1 MSENQW
7 WETEE
12 NNSVATKPK
21 LWRPIKR
28 AIGGFDLDPAA
39 GCEPTPIAEDR
50 YTKEDDGLS
59 QPWYGN
65 VWLNPPFSDKT
76 PWFRRLVDQY
86 WNGDVDRAV
95 ALASS
100 DPSADWF
107 HDWFATSDVIYCP
120 PERDLYLA
128 AGNSPS
134 FSTMVGVW
142 NPTDELIPVLQGMGT
157 VVKPVQEDNNAELT
171 DYGENE

>member
-7 WETEE
+7 WQTEE
-12 NNSVATKPK
+12 NDSVATKPK

-50 YTKEDDGLS
+50 YTPEDDGLA
-59 QPWYGN
+59 QPWHGT

-95 ALASS
+95 ALSTA
-100 DPSADWF
+100 DPSANWF
-107 HDWFATSDVIYCP
+107 HDWFATADVVCYP
-120 PERDLYLA
+120 TERDLYLG
-128 AGNSPS
+128 AGDSPT

-142 NPTDELIPVLQGMGT
+142 NPTDELISVLQGMGT